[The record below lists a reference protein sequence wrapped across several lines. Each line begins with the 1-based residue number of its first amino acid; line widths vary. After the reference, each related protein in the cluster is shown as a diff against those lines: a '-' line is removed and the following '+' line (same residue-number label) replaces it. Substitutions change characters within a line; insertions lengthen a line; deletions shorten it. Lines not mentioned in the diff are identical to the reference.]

1 MSAGLVAAVI
11 GIGLLHGI
19 LPDHGWPIAATYA
32 LRQRRRYLAGT
43 IAALVI
49 GVGHLLSSI
58 ALVLVFLLIADAYA
72 LHEAGWLPVV
82 AGGLLVALGL
92 WELAQARSGHGHG
105 HGHHHGAGLLGRL
118 QAWAGARLGS
128 PEERGLGQ
136 LAVVAILLG
145 IAHEEPIQILAICAG
160 TTHCL
165 SLMVIYS
172 LAVIVALL
180 VPTLLLIV
188 GYQRHKAV
196 VERYMPHLSVLTA
209 LILITVGGWFMVGY
223 GGG

>member
-1 MSAGLVAAVI
+1 MTPGLAAAVI

-32 LRQRRRYLAGT
+32 LRQRRRYLAGA

-58 ALVLVFLLIADAYA
+58 ALVLVFLLVADAYA

-82 AGGLLVALGL
+82 AGALLVALGL
-92 WELAQARSGHGHG
+92 WELGHARRGHG
-105 HGHHHGAGLLGRL
+105 HGHHHHGTGPLARL
-118 QAWAGARLGS
+118 HAWAGARLGR
-128 PEERGLGQ
+128 PEDRGLGQ

-145 IAHEEPIQILAICAG
+145 VAHEEPIQILAICAG

-180 VPTLLLIV
+180 IPTLLLIV

-196 VERYMPHLSVLTA
+196 VERYMPHLAVLTA
-209 LILITVGGWFMVGY
+209 LILIAVGLWFMVGY